1 MSVTR
6 TNVGRSSRVLV
17 DIDENKARRVFLQFA
32 DTDADKRATRVL
44 RFARE
49 EAPVGKT
56 GELRR
61 LLRKSQ
67 SRDVRGRW
75 STGYDVTSNAPHSL
89 FVIRGT
95 RPHPIVGNPLL
106 SFFWPKLGTN
116 VVFRRV
122 QHPGTKANNFLGR
135 ALRRAR

>member
-1 MSVTR
+1 MAITR
-6 TNVGRSSRVLV
+6 TNVGRSTRVLV
-17 DIDENKARRVFLQFA
+17 DMDENASRRVFVQFA
-32 DTDADKRATRVL
+32 DKDANKRATRVL
-44 RFARE
+44 RFAKE

-61 LLRKSQ
+61 GLRKTQ

-89 FVIRGT
+89 FVIKGT

-116 VVFRRV
+116 VVFRSV